1 MFAAPLMQVYCA
13 SGSFT
18 KLGRLKNAIWENIY
32 FYLSVGAPGVIFIL
46 YAIFGAGVPTS
57 LLIDLAIPAMNS
69 YGLILLVLLMSYG
82 LVEVPRG
89 LWFESSVDWKL
100 RYLEFKAPVLKES
113 CVDSEAEMYE
123 VAGLLALASTKMAA
137 SDPLRPQL
145 DKMLEKCPLALN
157 ERHHVPPEERDRLQL
172 TEAALV
178 ALNTRM
184 KNVEYINR
192 REHA

>member
-1 MFAAPLMQVYCA
+1 MFVAPLMQVYCA

-18 KLGRLKNAIWENIY
+18 KFGRLKDAIMENIY
-32 FYLSVGAPGVIFIL
+32 FYLSVGVPGAIFLL

-82 LVEVPRG
+82 LVELPRG

-100 RYLEFKAPVLKES
+100 RYLEFKAPALKES

-123 VAGLLALASTKMAA
+123 VAGLLALASTKMPA

-145 DKMLEKCPLALN
+145 EKMLEKCPLALS

-172 TEAALV
+172 TEASLV

-184 KNVEYINR
+184 KQVEYTNR